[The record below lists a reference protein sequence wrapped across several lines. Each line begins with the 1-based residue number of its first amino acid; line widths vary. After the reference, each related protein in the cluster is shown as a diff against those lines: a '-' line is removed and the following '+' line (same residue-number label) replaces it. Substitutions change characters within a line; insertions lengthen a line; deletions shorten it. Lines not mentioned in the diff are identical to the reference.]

1 MKFFFKPIVL
11 FSIILSSFISFP
23 RNSNAQDHIDPS
35 IIGGVEATPGAWP
48 FMVAILSA
56 NVTPLFNGQFCGG
69 ALISNG
75 WVVSAAHCFTD
86 VTAEDVQVGVNLH
99 NLSTDSGEI
108 INVTQIISHP
118 DYDPDT
124 NDNDIALLR
133 LASNSTTGT
142 PISIISDS
150 INIENFSAT
159 AIGWGLTIDGDDSS
173 ASEVLRQVTMPVV
186 SNETCYAALSG
197 GITANMVC
205 AGLAEGGKD
214 ACQGDSGGP
223 LIVSSGGSNK
233 LIGVT
238 SFGIGC
244 GQPNSYGV
252 WARTSRYASFIS
264 TNTGIGSGGGGGVD
278 EGEELEDDGESN
290 YGLWNG
296 FLGMTNILELVNRSN
311 SSAQAT
317 VKFFN
322 INGFEESS
330 ISYTVAAGSQLDVI
344 LNSVP
349 GFIADSFGVVQVS
362 DNVEGRIFYYRPTG
376 GAFSNFEYAFGIP
389 LATPTTGNTTV
400 GYNTF
405 QPSNNL
411 ADGGSLV
418 ANWLSIV
425 NLDSSSRN
433 FRVKKYDSAGT
444 LLTNDQYSVSPGNRL
459 DLDGG
464 HVNPGPSNVGLIKI
478 EPSSGSVKYIA
489 QLMRY
494 GYNQNGGLDF
504 AFPLISK
511 SGASS
516 AISVPLGSTF
526 NAQNW
531 LEVVNSGSATGNVY
545 VQFYD
550 ANGTLLHQEPL
561 SLAPYAQRHIDATG
575 ILGAGALGMAVITPS
590 GSARAVAQSML
601 YFRDQTTGGI
611 QAMYGS
617 QARAAST
624 STVNGSFNLF
634 LGMENYLK
642 LSNTST
648 QAVTSTVTISSAFS
662 GGATVQTSIP
672 AKGSV
677 ELPLHEFATYGTVAD
692 SYGVVTIA
700 PGGQALVTEN
710 LRLLRNATGVEFAAP
725 TGLQ

>member
-1 MKFFFKPIVL
+1 MKA
-11 FSIILSSFISFP
+11 ILKAIALLTLALTTVSFLP
-23 RNSNAQDHIDPS
+23 RYSMAQEDLNPS

-69 ALISNG
+69 ALISKG
-75 WVVSAAHCFTD
+75 WVVSAAHCFVD
-86 VTAEDVQVGVNLH
+86 VAAEDIQVGVNLH

-118 DYDPDT
+118 DYNADT

-133 LASNSTTGT
+133 LASDSTTGT
-142 PISIISDS
+142 PISVISDS
-150 INIENFSAT
+150 IDIENFNAT
-159 AIGWGLTIDGDDSS
+159 AIGWGLTVDGDDNS
-173 ASEVLRQVTMPVV
+173 ASEVLRQVTMPIV
-186 SNETCYAALSG
+186 SNSVCNTALSG

-205 AGLAEGGKD
+205 AGLAQGGKD

-223 LIVSSGGSNK
+223 LIVSSGGTNK
-233 LIGVT
+233 LVGVT

-264 TNTGIGSGGGGGVD
+264 TNTGIGGGGGSID
-278 EGEELEDDGESN
+278 EGEQLEDDGEQR

-311 SSAQAT
+311 SSVQAT

-322 INGFEESS
+322 INGYQESS
-330 ISYTVAAGSQLDVI
+330 TTYSIGARSQFDVI
-344 LNSVP
+344 LNSVQ
-349 GFIADSFGVVQVS
+349 GFLSDSYGVVQVS

-376 GAFSNFEYAFGIP
+376 GAFSNFEYAFGIT
-389 LATPTTGNTTV
+389 LASPTTGNTNV
-400 GYNTF
+400 GFNTF

-411 ADGGSLV
+411 LDGGSLV

-433 FRVKKYDSAGT
+433 FRVKKYDSLGT
-444 LLTNDQYSVSPGNRL
+444 LLTNDVYSISPGKRM

-464 HVNPGPSNVGLIKI
+464 HGNPGPSNVGLIRI
-478 EPSSGSVKYIA
+478 EPSSSSVKYIS

-504 AFPLISK
+504 AFPLIGK
-511 SGASS
+511 RGAAS
-516 AISVPLGSTF
+516 AISAPLGSTF
-526 NAQNW
+526 SAQNW
-531 LEVVNSGSATGNVY
+531 LEVANSGSATGTINVKLY
-545 VQFYD
+545 N
-550 ANGTLLHQEPL
+550 AAGTLAHQESL
-561 SLAPYAQRHIDATG
+561 SLNPYAQHHIDVTG
-575 ILGAGALGMAVITPS
+575 ILGAGAIGTAIITPS
-590 GSARAVAQSML
+590 GSAKAVAQSML
-601 YFRDQTTGGI
+601 YYRDQTSGSI
-611 QAMYGS
+611 QSMYGS
-617 QARAAST
+617 QARTASS

-642 LSNTST
+642 ISNTSS
-648 QAVTSTVTISSAFS
+648 QAITSTVTISSAFS
-662 GGATVQTSIP
+662 SGATVQTAIP

-677 ELPLHEFATYGTVAD
+677 ELPLHDTTTYGTVAD
-692 SYGVVTIA
+692 SYGVVTVA
-700 PGGQALVTEN
+700 PGGANLITEN
-710 LRLLRNATGVEFAAP
+710 LRLLRNSAGVEFAAP
-725 TGLQ
+725 TELQ